1 MRGIILAG
9 GNGTRLLPMTR
20 VTNKHLLPV
29 YDRPMVM
36 YPLNTLR
43 QAGIKDILLISGKG
57 HAGHFL
63 ELLGSGKE
71 HGVNLSYAVQEKA
84 GGIAEALL
92 LAEDFADQENIAVI
106 LGDNIFQHSF
116 EANLRQGA
124 HLFLKPVPDA
134 HRFGVASVSPYE
146 GKLHV
151 TKVVEKPEIPE
162 TNYAVTGLYL
172 YDKTVFD
179 RIKTLKPS
187 DRGELEIT
195 DVNNSYI
202 ADGILTAE
210 LVKGYWQ
217 DAGTPESLYKAS
229 TLVRG

>member
-1 MRGIILAG
+1 
-9 GNGTRLLPMTR
+9 MTR

-36 YPLNTLR
+36 YPLNTLKE
-43 QAGIKDILLISGKG
+43 AGIRDILLISGKG

-71 HGVNLSYAVQEKA
+71 HGVNMSYAVQEKA
-84 GGIAEALL
+84 GGIAEALA
-92 LAEDFADQENIAVI
+92 LAEDFADRKGIAVI
-106 LGDNIFQHSF
+106 LGDNIFEHSF
-116 EANLRQGA
+116 GSHFTGGA
-124 HLFLKPVPDA
+124 HLFLKAVADA
-134 HRFGVASVSPYE
+134 HRFGVASVAPYE

-151 TKVVEKPEIPE
+151 TKVVEKPLEPE

-172 YDKTVFD
+172 FDETVFS
-179 RIKTLKPS
+179 RIKELNPS
-187 DRGELEIT
+187 ARGELEIT

-202 ADGILTAE
+202 RDGLLTAE
-210 LVKGYWQ
+210 LVRGYWQ